1 MKCYLQAL
9 KSIVLPPGETEL
21 VVSVSAGVGTSKQA
35 DQSNIP
41 SPSLSLSHL
50 IISPT
55 IIPSRIIVRMVP
67 ANVSQSTE

>member
-1 MKCYLQAL
+1 MNCYLQAL

-21 VVSVSAGVGTSKQA
+21 VVSVSAGVGTSKQT

>member
-21 VVSVSAGVGTSKQA
+21 VVSVSAGVGTSKQT